1 MQSASDPVSYKVE
14 ESIFGESKAGG
25 GARKVPFEIKIFFA
39 VAVLLSW
46 PVAICFLLYGK
57 PSISYWFGVWEM
69 ALAIGI
75 IVWTLAMYFLFILKF
90 IGKTTATVCL
100 LVLPCTALA
109 ISCEV
114 QELQFQFIST
124 ALLSQDCRSN
134 AAKVQLQQS
143 WEAAHKVS
151 TECDNKLMK
160 ETGSPLEQI
169 REVRRFQDCPN
180 YREVEADNKRE
191 WAYFQELEK
200 SYDCG
205 GWCSPSLPLWR
216 TSKTPLD
223 SCSISAG
230 FAMTNSISH
239 MGTQVSVYAL
249 IVLTSVSLWLLLAP
263 KWMKDDEDL

>member
-1 MQSASDPVSYKVE
+1 MQSSSDPVAYKVE
-14 ESIFGESKAGG
+14 GSMFEESKTGN

-57 PSISYWFGVWEM
+57 PSISYWFGIWEM

-75 IVWTLAMYFLFILKF
+75 IVWVLVMYFLFIFKF

-124 ALLSQDCRSN
+124 ALRSQDCRSN
-134 AAKVQLQQS
+134 AAKVKLQQA
-143 WEAAHKVS
+143 WEAARKIS
-151 TECDNKLMK
+151 TECDNQLMK

-169 REVRRFQDCPN
+169 REVRRFQNCPG
-180 YREVEADNKRE
+180 YHDMEKEHSSE
-191 WAYFQELEK
+191 WTYFQELEK

-205 GWCSPSLPLWR
+205 GWCTPEYPLWR
-216 TSKTPLD
+216 PSKTRLD

-263 KWMKDDEDL
+263 KWMKEDEL